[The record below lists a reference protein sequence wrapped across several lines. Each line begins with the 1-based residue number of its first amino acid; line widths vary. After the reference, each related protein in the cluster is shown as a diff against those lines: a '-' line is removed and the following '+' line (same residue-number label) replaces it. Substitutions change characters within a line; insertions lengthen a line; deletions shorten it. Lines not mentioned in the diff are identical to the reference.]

1 MGLSSNH
8 RASTESG
15 MLTPSERSWTSERD
29 LTELQSVL
37 QGLSEK
43 DESET
48 SLRRKGEAEQAGAV
62 L

>member
-1 MGLSSNH
+1 
-8 RASTESG
+8 
-15 MLTPSERSWTSERD
+15 MLTPSERPWTSERD
-29 LTELQSVL
+29 LTGLQSVL

-48 SLRRKGEAEQAGAV
+48 SLRRKGEAERAGAV